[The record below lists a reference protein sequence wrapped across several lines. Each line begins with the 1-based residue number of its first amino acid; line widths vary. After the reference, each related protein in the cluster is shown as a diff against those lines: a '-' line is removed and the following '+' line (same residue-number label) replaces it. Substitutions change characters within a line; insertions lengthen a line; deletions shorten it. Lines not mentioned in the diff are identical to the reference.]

1 MNITTSS
8 FRRIAAIAGAT
19 TITCITAIT
28 TTYAAPPAPA
38 IIEPAPATERPCFI
52 AQPRWNTAEGP
63 APTCPTPAWQS
74 ADPAGGSTR
83 NRIDFGDE
91 YAAEPGD

>member
-1 MNITTSS
+1 MFTTTSS

-28 TTYAAPPAPA
+28 TTYAAP
-38 IIEPAPATERPCFI
+38 APATNQPERPCFI
-52 AQPRWNTAEGP
+52 SQPRWNTAIDGP
-63 APTCPTPAWQS
+63 APTCPTPTWQS
-74 ADPAGGSTR
+74 AAPAGGGTH

-91 YAAEPGD
+91 YGSTRP

>member
-1 MNITTSS
+1 MTITTSS

-28 TTYAAPPAPA
+28 TTYAAQPAPA
-38 IIEPAPATERPCFI
+38 PDRTERPCFI

-63 APTCPTPAWQS
+63 APTCPTSWRQS
-74 ADPAGGSTR
+74 SDPAGEGTR
-83 NRIDFGDE
+83 NRIDFRDE
-91 YAAEPGD
+91 Y